1 MGDKSDNLPGIVG
14 VGEKTA
20 VKLLKEYN
28 TLENIIEH
36 KDEIKGSLGDKVRQY
51 YNEAI
56 ITKKMVTILKDAP
69 LGIHLGDTIKKEPD
83 YKRLKSFY
91 EYLELNSLLKELALK
106 QKEEKKEANM
116 EYKLIDNESELKS
129 ILVPYS
135 ALFIETMVYNYH
147 KAPILAIA
155 LKNHLGNF
163 IINNNLLKSIDFKLF
178 LEDKENHKAI
188 FDYKKSI
195 VLLKKYGINLNGIDF
210 DLMLAAYILN
220 PSIGNVEFKNIAN
233 YFNYSDVY
241 FEEEVYG
248 KGAKMKEPSKD
259 VIYNHALKKVNAIYI
274 LKNNVLEQLDKNN
287 QKSLL
292 LDIEIPLAKVL
303 ANMENIGFRVDLD
316 ELNKQEELLKSR
328 MIDLEEEIYELSN
341 EKFNIMSPK
350 QLGIVLFEHLGLECP
365 KKTKTG
371 YSTDQEV
378 LDKLI
383 DKHPVISA
391 IIDYRRISK
400 LYTTY
405 IDGIRLSLYDDNKI
419 HTIYEQALTQT
430 GRLSS
435 IEPNLQNIPIRTE
448 EGKNIR
454 KMFIPDTKDYVLFS
468 SDYSQIELRVLAH
481 MANVKGLI
489 DAFNNEEDIHTKTAR
504 EIFGHND
511 ITPDER
517 RKAKAVNFGIVYG
530 ISPYGLSQDI
540 KISMV
545 EASNF
550 IKKYYEIYPEIK
562 TFMDETVLYAKEYK
576 LVKTIKNRI
585 RYIPDIDSKIY
596 TLREFAKR
604 TAMNAPIQGSAA
616 DIMKIAMIKIYND
629 LEKNNLK
636 SRMLVQVHDEVV
648 LEVYKG
654 EEDIVKDI
662 VLNDMI
668 NAIKLRVPL
677 SVDYSFGNNWFEV
690 K

>member
-1 MGDKSDNLPGIVG
+1 
-14 VGEKTA
+14 
-20 VKLLKEYN
+20 
-28 TLENIIEH
+28 
-36 KDEIKGSLGDKVRQY
+36 
-51 YNEAI
+51 
-56 ITKKMVTILKDAP
+56 
-69 LGIHLGDTIKKEPD
+69 
-83 YKRLKSFY
+83 
-91 EYLELNSLLKELALK
+91 
-106 QKEEKKEANM
+106 
-116 EYKLIDNESELKS
+116 
-129 ILVPYS
+129 
-135 ALFIETMVYNYH
+135 
-147 KAPILAIA
+147 
-155 LKNHLGNF
+155 
-163 IINNNLLKSIDFKLF
+163 
-178 LEDKENHKAI
+178 
-188 FDYKKSI
+188 
-195 VLLKKYGINLNGIDF
+195 
-210 DLMLAAYILN
+210 
-220 PSIGNVEFKNIAN
+220 
-233 YFNYSDVY
+233 
-241 FEEEVYG
+241 
-248 KGAKMKEPSKD
+248 
-259 VIYNHALKKVNAIYI
+259 
-274 LKNNVLEQLDKNN
+274 
-287 QKSLL
+287 
-292 LDIEIPLAKVL
+292 
-303 ANMENIGFRVDLD
+303 
-316 ELNKQEELLKSR
+316 
-328 MIDLEEEIYELSN
+328 
-341 EKFNIMSPK
+341 
-350 QLGIVLFEHLGLECP
+350 
-365 KKTKTG
+365 
-371 YSTDQEV
+371 
-378 LDKLI
+378 
-383 DKHPVISA
+383 
-391 IIDYRRISK
+391 
-400 LYTTY
+400 
-405 IDGIRLSLYDDNKI
+405 
-419 HTIYEQALTQT
+419 
-430 GRLSS
+430 
-435 IEPNLQNIPIRTE
+435 
-448 EGKNIR
+448 
-454 KMFIPDTKDYVLFS
+454 
-468 SDYSQIELRVLAH
+468 